1 MRAIYTFTMT
11 SRRILIVD
19 DEPELRSMLRQY
31 LTREGFDVTEAI
43 AGTEALDMIERTRPD
58 LVLLD
63 VGLPDIDG
71 FEVLRTLRS
80 SSDIPVIM
88 LTARDEEIDRVVG
101 LSVGADDYVVKP
113 FSPRELVARIHA
125 VLRRGSTGARAT
137 DTTMRFVGLTI
148 DEASREVRSKGEHVE
163 MSALQFDILVALA
176 QRPNRV
182 FTRQQLLERVWG
194 WDYFGVERVVD
205 VHVGNIRKVLGDDAS
220 DPRYISTVRGIGYK
234 FIGEPE

>member
-1 MRAIYTFTMT
+1 MNP
-11 SRRILIVD
+11 RRILIVD

-31 LTREGFDVTEAI
+31 LSREGFDVAESAT
-43 AGTEALDMIERTRPD
+43 GSTALDAVSHSEPD

-71 FEVLRTLRS
+71 FEVLRSMRRTS
-80 SSDIPVIM
+80 NIPVIM
-88 LTARDEEIDRVVG
+88 LTARDDEIDRVVG

-125 VLRRGSTGARAT
+125 VLRRGAGGTRAT
-137 DTTMRFVGLTI
+137 DETLRFIGLMI
-148 DEASREVRSKGEHVE
+148 DAGSREITFEGEPIE
-163 MSALQFDILVALA
+163 LSALEFDLLVALA

-182 FTRQQLLERVWG
+182 FTRGQLLERVWG

-205 VHVGNIRKVLGDDAS
+205 VHVGNIRKMLADDPN
-220 DPRYISTVRGIGYK
+220 DPRYIATVRGVGYK

>member
-1 MRAIYTFTMT
+1 MT
-11 SRRILIVD
+11 PRRILIVD

-31 LTREGFDVTEAI
+31 LTREGFDVAEAI
-43 AGTEALDMIERTRPD
+43 SGNEALDKVRRSDPD

-71 FEVLRTLRS
+71 FEVLRMLRS
-80 SSDIPVIM
+80 DSDIPVIM

-113 FSPRELVARIHA
+113 FSPRELVARIQA
-125 VLRRGSTGARAT
+125 VLRRGSAGARAT
-137 DTTMRFVGLTI
+137 DTSLRFEGLTI
-148 DEASREVRSKGEHVE
+148 DEGSREVRSNGELVE
-163 MSALQFDILVALA
+163 LSALEFDLLLALA
-176 QRPNRV
+176 QGPNRV

-220 DPRYISTVRGIGYK
+220 DPTYIATVRGIGYK
-234 FIGEPE
+234 FIGNPE

>member
-1 MRAIYTFTMT
+1 
-11 SRRILIVD
+11 
-19 DEPELRSMLRQY
+19 MLRQY
-31 LTREGFDVTEAI
+31 LTREGFEVAEAI
-43 AGTEALDMIERTRPD
+43 AGNEALDMVDRILPD

-80 SSDIPVIM
+80 ASDIPVIM

-113 FSPRELVARIHA
+113 FSPRELVARIQA
-125 VLRRGSTGARAT
+125 VLRRGSTGSRTT
-137 DTTMRFVGLTI
+137 DDTMRFTGLTI
-148 DEASREVRSKGEHVE
+148 DETSREVRSNGEQVE
-163 MSALQFDILVALA
+163 LSALEFDLLVALA

-205 VHVGNIRKVLGDDAS
+205 VHVGNIRKALGDDAS
-220 DPRYISTVRGIGYK
+220 DPRYIATVRGIGYK
-234 FIGEPE
+234 FIGTPQ

>member
-1 MRAIYTFTMT
+1 MT
-11 SRRILIVD
+11 ERRILIVD

-31 LTREGFDVTEAI
+31 LTREGFDVAESTTGNNALAAI
-43 AGTEALDMIERTRPD
+43 SDSEPD

-71 FEVLRTLRS
+71 FEVLRRVRE
-80 SSDIPVIM
+80 SSDVPVIM

-113 FSPRELVARIHA
+113 FSPRELVARIQA
-125 VLRRGSTGARAT
+125 VLRRGAGGTRAV
-137 DTTMRFVGLTI
+137 TTALRFTGLTI
-148 DEASREVRSKGEHVE
+148 DETSREVRSQGDLVE
-163 MSALQFDILVALA
+163 LSALEFDLLVALA

-182 FTRQQLLERVWG
+182 FTREQLLERVWG

-205 VHVGNIRKVLGDDAS
+205 VHIGNIRKALDDDAT
-220 DPRYISTVRGIGYK
+220 DPHLIATIRGVGYK
-234 FIGEPE
+234 FIGQLE

>member
-1 MRAIYTFTMT
+1 MT

-31 LTREGFDVTEAI
+31 LTREGFKVAEAI
-43 AGTEALDMIERTRPD
+43 SGNEALDMIDRTHPD

-80 SSDIPVIM
+80 DSDVPVIM

-113 FSPRELVARIHA
+113 FSPRELVARIQA
-125 VLRRGSTGARAT
+125 VLRRGSPAGRST
-137 DTTMRFVGLTI
+137 DDTLRFAGLTI
-148 DEASREVRSKGEHVE
+148 DESSREVLSNGEPVE
-163 MSALQFDILVALA
+163 LSALEFDLLLALA
-176 QRPNRV
+176 QGPNRV
-182 FTRQQLLERVWG
+182 FTRHQLLERVWG

-220 DPRYISTVRGIGYK
+220 NPTYIATVRGIGYK
-234 FIGEPE
+234 FIGSPE

>member
-1 MRAIYTFTMT
+1 MT

-31 LTREGFDVTEAI
+31 LTREGFEVAEAI
-43 AGTEALDMIERTRPD
+43 SGNEALDKVSSAPPD

-71 FEVLRTLRS
+71 FEVLRKLRS

-113 FSPRELVARIHA
+113 FSPRELVARIQA
-125 VLRRGSTGARAT
+125 VLRRGGTGARTTDAT
-137 DTTMRFVGLTI
+137 LRFSGLTI
-148 DEASREVRSKGEHVE
+148 DEDSREVRSNGEPVE
-163 MSALQFDILVALA
+163 LSALEFDLLLALA
-176 QRPNRV
+176 QGPNRV

-205 VHVGNIRKVLGDDAS
+205 VHVGNIRKALGDDAS
-220 DPRYISTVRGIGYK
+220 DPTYIATVRGIGYK
-234 FIGEPE
+234 FIGSPE

>member
-1 MRAIYTFTMT
+1 MT
-11 SRRILIVD
+11 DRRILIVD

-31 LTREGFDVTEAI
+31 LTREGFDVAESTTGNDALAAI
-43 AGTEALDMIERTRPD
+43 SDSEPD

-71 FEVLRTLRS
+71 FEVLRRLRGT
-80 SSDIPVIM
+80 SDIPVIM
-88 LTARDEEIDRVVG
+88 LTARDDEIDRVVG

-113 FSPRELVARIHA
+113 FSPRELVARIQA
-125 VLRRGSTGARAT
+125 VLRRGAGGIRTVN
-137 DTTMRFVGLTI
+137 TTLRFTGLTI
-148 DEASREVRSKGEHVE
+148 DETSREVHSEGELVE
-163 MSALQFDILVALA
+163 LSALEFDLLVALA

-182 FTRQQLLERVWG
+182 FTREQLLERVWG

-205 VHVGNIRKVLGDDAS
+205 VHIGNIRKTLEDDAT
-220 DPRYISTVRGIGYK
+220 DPRLIATVRGVGYK

>member
-1 MRAIYTFTMT
+1 MT

-31 LTREGFDVTEAI
+31 LTREGFDVAEAI
-43 AGTEALDMIERTRPD
+43 AGSDAVDMVERTHPD

-71 FEVLRTLRS
+71 FEVLRRLRS
-80 SSDIPVIM
+80 DSDIPVIM
-88 LTARDEEIDRVVG
+88 LTARDDEIDRVVG

-113 FSPRELVARIHA
+113 FSPRELVARIQA
-125 VLRRGSTGARAT
+125 VLRRGSAGARAT
-137 DTTMRFVGLTI
+137 NDTLAFEGLTI
-148 DEASREVRSKGEHVE
+148 DENSREVMANDEHVE
-163 MSALQFDILVALA
+163 LSALEFDLLVALA
-176 QRPNRV
+176 QGANRV

-205 VHVGNIRKVLGDDAS
+205 VHVGNIRKVLHDDAS
-220 DPRYISTVRGIGYK
+220 NPRYIATVRGIGYK
-234 FIGEPE
+234 FIGEPV

>member
-1 MRAIYTFTMT
+1 
-11 SRRILIVD
+11 
-19 DEPELRSMLRQY
+19 MLRQY
-31 LTREGFDVTEAI
+31 LSREGFDVAESAT
-43 AGTEALDMIERTRPD
+43 GRTALDAVSRSEPD

-71 FEVLRTLRS
+71 FEVLRTLRGS
-80 SSDIPVIM
+80 SNIPVIM
-88 LTARDEEIDRVVG
+88 LTARDDEIDRVVG

-125 VLRRGSTGARAT
+125 VLRRGAGGTRGT
-137 DTTMRFVGLTI
+137 DEILRFKGLTI
-148 DEASREVRSKGEHVE
+148 DAGAREISFEGEPVE
-163 MSALQFDILVALA
+163 LSALEFDLLVALA

-182 FTRQQLLERVWG
+182 FTRGQLLEKVWG

-205 VHVGNIRKVLGDDAS
+205 VHVGNIRKVIADDAS
-220 DPRYISTVRGIGYK
+220 DPRYIATVRGVGYK